1 MLPSLILALIL
12 VLSGT
17 AVLAAAVITTRKGRL
32 EIGRRVMLVARDQ
45 ERTSK
50 SDVFRDVLKT
60 RTKKS
65 EVRIRRIF
73 TIGMKHSW
81 GLQVRTLTLLLAGAT
96 AASLAWNFARLF
108 LGFSPLSA
116 AVASVA
122 VFYLVP
128 RFLLAREQS
137 RNDRKFMEQF
147 PDALDTVTRMVRA
160 GLPITAAMRTI
171 AVEAAPPLSTV
182 FATIADE
189 MKIGVPIEQV
199 LDTTSREIGLPDFRF
214 FTVAVGLQYTTGG
227 NLATTLELL
236 SDIIR
241 KRRAMRLKAKA
252 ATGEIRITAY
262 TLGAIP
268 FLTIGA
274 LLVINPGYITP
285 LWTDPR
291 GHFIL
296 EAAGI
301 CLFLAYITMR
311 TMMRSTTSV

>member
-108 LGFSPLSA
+108 LGFSPFLIHTLTKPHA
-116 AVASVA
+116 A
-122 VFYLVP
+122 
-128 RFLLAREQS
+128 
-137 RNDRKFMEQF
+137 
-147 PDALDTVTRMVRA
+147 
-160 GLPITAAMRTI
+160 
-171 AVEAAPPLSTV
+171 
-182 FATIADE
+182 
-189 MKIGVPIEQV
+189 
-199 LDTTSREIGLPDFRF
+199 
-214 FTVAVGLQYTTGG
+214 
-227 NLATTLELL
+227 
-236 SDIIR
+236 
-241 KRRAMRLKAKA
+241 
-252 ATGEIRITAY
+252 
-262 TLGAIP
+262 
-268 FLTIGA
+268 
-274 LLVINPGYITP
+274 
-285 LWTDPR
+285 
-291 GHFIL
+291 
-296 EAAGI
+296 
-301 CLFLAYITMR
+301 
-311 TMMRSTTSV
+311 